1 MSYCINPR
9 CKERENPDDLKCC
22 HFCNTP
28 LQVGVGGQYRLLAP
42 IHFNNPLRS
51 TEVFVAQG
59 AGRRK
64 IIKVLLPQTRVQ
76 VERFEREA
84 FLLQILKHPGI
95 PQSGI
100 DDYFVVTP
108 PGVPFEL
115 HCIAMEFIEGQ
126 TLEQWLA
133 ENRRASQAQ
142 ILNWLLQLSDI
153 LKVVHTPEFDYEHS
167 YVHCDIKPDNIML
180 RPDKQLSLIDFGL
193 VTIVGED
200 IAKVT
205 VGTAGYVAPE
215 QIDGTPVPQSDFY
228 SLGRTMIYLATG
240 VPLNALPHDLKT
252 GQLVWRTQA
261 PQIDKPLAELLDQ
274 LVSPA
279 LGVRPLNAS
288 QLLEAIGRIP
298 EEIRKLK
305 RQRLLPYLYGA
316 VGIAVVIVSLISYR
330 WVMAGVNYRLGLES
344 QIQRQ
349 LENSRKYLEKSIEL
363 NASSIDTYN
372 SLALTCQLQGD
383 NICAIQQYQKALN
396 HDHAS
401 WQAYNGLA
409 NVFDEL
415 GEYSLAER
423 QYILAM
429 KYNHERTAIAISNL
443 SRLKNRAKQYR
454 KAAEL
459 AEQGMAQTRDLT
471 QQAALLKNWGWA
483 ELGMGLLQQ
492 ADKHLQ
498 AAIRTEKEAIQKQA
512 NRTQPEEV
520 ITADAYCLLAQVQE
534 AKQEVKKAR
543 DSWKQCLQSK
553 SDNPEVEVWRNQFI
567 DRVFQHDLPR

>member
-1 MSYCINPR
+1 MSYCINFQ
-9 CKERENPDDLKCC
+9 CKERQNPDHLKCC
-22 HFCNTP
+22 RSCHTP
-28 LQVGVGGQYRLLAP
+28 LQVGVAQQYRLLAP
-42 IHFNNPLRS
+42 LHLNNSFRS
-51 TEVFVAQG
+51 TEVFVAEGGG
-59 AGRRK
+59 ARK
-64 IIKVLLPQTRVQ
+64 IIKVLLPQNRAQ

-84 FLLQILKHPGI
+84 LLLQILQHPGI
-95 PQSGI
+95 PRSDL
-100 DDYFVVTP
+100 DDYFIVTP
-108 PGVPFEL
+108 PGSAFEL
-115 HCIAMEFIEGQ
+115 HCIAMEFVEGK
-126 TLEQWLA
+126 TLQEWV
-133 ENRRASQAQ
+133 EKNRSASQAQ
-142 ILNWLLQLSDI
+142 ILDWLTQLTDI

-180 RPDKQLSLIDFGL
+180 RPDGQLSLIDFGL

-205 VGTAGYVAPE
+205 AGTAGYIAPE

-288 QLLEAIGRIP
+288 QLLEALGQIP
-298 EEIRKLK
+298 EEIRKLR

-316 VGIAVVIVSLISYR
+316 VGIAVVIVSFMSYR

-363 NASSIDTYN
+363 NSSSIDTYN

-383 NICAIQQYQKALN
+383 NICAIQQHQKALSL
-396 HDHAS
+396 DPAS
-401 WQAYNGLA
+401 WKAYNGLA
-409 NVFDEL
+409 NVFDAL
-415 GEYSLAER
+415 GEYSLAEN

-429 KYNHERTAIAISNL
+429 KYNRERTALAISNL
-443 SRLKNRAKQYR
+443 SRLKNRAKQYNE
-454 KAAEL
+454 AAEL
-459 AEQGMAQTRDLT
+459 AQQGLEQTSDLA
-471 QQAALLKNWGWA
+471 QQAVLLKNQGWA
-483 ELGMGLLQQ
+483 ELGLGLLQQ
-492 ADKHLQ
+492 ADGHLQ
-498 AAIRTEKEAIQKQA
+498 ASLQKEKEALQEQTNNTNSQEA
-512 NRTQPEEV
+512 LR
-520 ITADAYCLLAQVQE
+520 ADAYCLLAQVQE
-534 AKQEVKKAR
+534 AKQQVKQAKH
-543 DSWKQCLQSK
+543 SWKQCLQHK
-553 SDNPEVEVWRNQFI
+553 SENPEVEVWRNQFI